1 MQPIYSIGWEVKTKI
16 LNALKDDVAMSVTE
30 VNEIICM
37 DTPSIRKYL
46 KAIVLDGFATE
57 TKVIHGKRRDSKIN
71 VYKAKNREQWEDY
84 VLDTSGHDL
93 RPPELRKPRAKKSIP
108 HRDIPWWGLIT
119 NGCLEVTQ

>member
-1 MQPIYSIGWEVKTKI
+1 MQPIYSIGWEVKTRI
-16 LNALKDDVAMSVTE
+16 LAALKDDEAMSVTE

-57 TKVIHGKRRDSKIN
+57 TKVIKGKRGDSKLN

-84 VLDTSGHDL
+84 VLDTAGHDL
-93 RPPELRKPRAKKSIP
+93 RPVELRKPRVKRTIP
-108 HRDIPWWGLIT
+108 HRDTAWWGLMV
-119 NGCLEVTQ
+119 NGYL

>member
-16 LNALKDDVAMSVTE
+16 LNVLKDDVAMSVTD

-57 TKVIHGKRRDSKIN
+57 TRVVNPKRRDSKLN
-71 VYKAKNREQWEDY
+71 VYKSKNREQWEDY
-84 VLDTSGHDL
+84 VLDASGHDL
-93 RPPELRKPRAKKSIP
+93 RPPELRKPRVKRTIP
-108 HRDIPWWGLIT
+108 HRDTPWWGLKV
-119 NGCLEVTQ
+119 NGML

>member
-57 TKVIHGKRRDSKIN
+57 TKVINGKRRDVRIN

-84 VLDTSGHDL
+84 VLDASGHDL
-93 RPPELRKPRAKKSIP
+93 RPPELRKPRAKRVIP
-108 HRDIPWWGLIT
+108 HRDTPWWGLVT
-119 NGCLEVTQ
+119 NGYLGV

>member
-1 MQPIYSIGWEVKTKI
+1 MMQPIYSIGWEVKTKI

-37 DTPSIRKYL
+37 DTPSLRKYL
-46 KAIVLDGFATE
+46 KAIALDGFATE
-57 TKVIHGKRRDSKIN
+57 TKVINGKRRDSRIN

-93 RPPELRKPRAKKSIP
+93 RPPELRKPRVKRVIP
-108 HRDIPWWGLIT
+108 HRDTPWWGLVT
-119 NGCLEVTQ
+119 NGML